1 MALHENAKQGKFLKL
16 NVSIN
21 QIGVFFSPCMGLLE
35 LKKIYRRL
43 YPECCLVQLL
53 CLCHSYIFS
62 DQLLIPYF
70 NPMHWIFL
78 ARLISI
84 KFSDKGKPVS
94 ENLSTL
100 FS

>member
-43 YPECCLVQLL
+43 YPECCLVQL
-53 CLCHSYIFS
+53 CCVCVTHIFFRPTS
-62 DQLLIPYF
+62 NSLFQPHALDIF
-70 NPMHWIFL
+70 NTSHFY
-78 ARLISI
+78 
-84 KFSDKGKPVS
+84 
-94 ENLSTL
+94 
-100 FS
+100 